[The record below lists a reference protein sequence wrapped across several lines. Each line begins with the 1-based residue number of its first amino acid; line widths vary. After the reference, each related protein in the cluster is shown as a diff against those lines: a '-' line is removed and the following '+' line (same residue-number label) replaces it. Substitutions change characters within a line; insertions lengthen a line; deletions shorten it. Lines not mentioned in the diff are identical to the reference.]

1 MHEIIQ
7 RIKIKKRKQIGEKE
21 MGLKVLLVDD
31 SAFMRNLLKKLIAEA
46 GGEVV
51 GEGENGQDGIAKFE
65 SLNPDVVFM
74 DIMMPVMNGLDA
86 LKAIMSK
93 NSSAKVVMC
102 TSVGQEKVVA
112 EAVEAGASD
121 FIVKPFTKD
130 DVTAVLGKYS

>member
-1 MHEIIQ
+1 
-7 RIKIKKRKQIGEKE
+7 

-31 SAFMRNLLKKLIAEA
+31 SAFMRNLLKKLIVEA

-65 SLNPDVVFM
+65 ALNPDVAFM

-86 LKAIMSK
+86 LRAIMSK
-93 NSSAKVVMC
+93 NSAAKVVMC